1 MNYNLLIPL
10 LFMVLDAAVHASIVE
25 FDKLNE
31 LGSIFERLPRI
42 SFKCSIECNGSF
54 LFNLIVAVNWICLFS
69 WCSLEG
75 RISD

>member
-31 LGSIFERLPRI
+31 QVPYLKSILEFHSNVQSSVMVPFFIQFDSSGNLDLFVFLVFLGR
-42 SFKCSIECNGSF
+42 K
-54 LFNLIVAVNWICLFS
+54 
-69 WCSLEG
+69 
-75 RISD
+75 DK

>member
-42 SFKCSIECNGSF
+42 SFKCSSCNGSF
-54 LFNLIVAVNWICLFS
+54 LYSI
-69 WCSLEG
+69 
-75 RISD
+75 

>member
-10 LFMVLDAAVHASIVE
+10 LFIVLDAAVHASILE

-42 SFKCSIECNGSF
+42 HSNVQSSVMVPFFIQFDSSVKLDLFVF
-54 LFNLIVAVNWICLFS
+54 LMFF
-69 WCSLEG
+69 G
-75 RISD
+75 RKHK

>member
-1 MNYNLLIPL
+1 
-10 LFMVLDAAVHASIVE
+10 MVLDAAVHASIVE

-54 LFNLIVAVNWICLFS
+54 LYSI
-69 WCSLEG
+69 
-75 RISD
+75 

>member
-42 SFKCSIECNGSF
+42 SFKCSSCNGSF
-54 LFNLIVAVNWICLFS
+54 IQFDSSGKLDLFVFLVFL
-69 WCSLEG
+69 G
-75 RISD
+75 RKDK